1 MPQSSPLNYFLIT
14 TPNKAVRICLSACPN
29 LMEDFD
35 HVLIYCKWH
44 LGAPSAKNSVTSWV
58 AVGNIWSRG
67 NYIYFGFF
75 LFINAFFGISG
86 KKRVKLIF
94 FFFFISLGCSAS
106 LEENQIR
113 SNLLEKHWTH
123 LFHCAPHPG
132 QQEENL
138 VFSIINGI

>member
-58 AVGNIWSRG
+58 AVGNIWSWG

-75 LFINAFFGISG
+75 LFINAYFGISG

-94 FFFFISLGCSAS
+94 FFFFSFLWDA
-106 LEENQIR
+106 Q
-113 SNLLEKHWTH
+113 LLWRKTKSDQTFLKNTEHTFFIV
-123 LFHCAPHPG
+123 LPI
-132 QQEENL
+132 L
-138 VFSIINGI
+138 VSRRKTWYLV